1 MAANS
6 SAVVVE
12 DDDVGLPL
20 LDRNLT
26 RSDSPKLNV
35 CRNRTATLSGGEP
48 TTTQTGCF
56 DGDVGGVVAVAVAS
70 STSQVEI
77 DKCPQRNQPKT

>member
-1 MAANS
+1 LAANS

-48 TTTQTGCF
+48 TTTQTGSF
-56 DGDVGGVVAVAVAS
+56 DGDVGGVVAVDVAS
-70 STSQVEI
+70 STS
-77 DKCPQRNQPKT
+77 PSRN